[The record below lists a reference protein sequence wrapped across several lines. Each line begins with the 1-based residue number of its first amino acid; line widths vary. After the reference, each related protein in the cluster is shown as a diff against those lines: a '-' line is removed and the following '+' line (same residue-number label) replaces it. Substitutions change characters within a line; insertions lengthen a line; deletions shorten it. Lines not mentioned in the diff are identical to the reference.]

1 MSRKVSI
8 GISNHLFY
16 ENGELCIPGHGLKHL
31 DDMPVVEWKIIGGD
45 MSCVS
50 PEQVDGFDMII
61 TLLSGVTAESL
72 AGNERLLAV
81 LCNAAGYDPVDVPA
95 LTEAGVAVCNTP
107 RAVRRPMATAII
119 TFILALSLR
128 LPEKTNLAREG
139 RWAER
144 DNYRGTGLMGKTL
157 GSIGVGGIGHEMF
170 RLAGAFGMKQ
180 IAYDPYIKPSD
191 LADVNVELV
200 DLDRLLVES
209 DFISISCPLNEA
221 TRHLVGETELGKMKP
236 TAYLINTSRGPVVD
250 EAALIKALREKRIAG
265 AAIDVFEQEPTPDDN
280 PLLKMDNVI
289 VTPHA
294 IGSTDEIWVNKWEE
308 NVSQVASI
316 IKGEAPEALVN
327 RDVWNQPIFQAKLKR
342 FQEAIASED
351 ITHR

>member
-1 MSRKVSI
+1 MNRKVSI
-8 GISNHLFY
+8 GISNHLFN
-16 ENGELCIPGHGLKHL
+16 ENGEFCIPGHGLKYL
-31 DDMPVVEWKIIGGD
+31 DDMPGVEWKIIGGD
-45 MSCVS
+45 MSHVS
-50 PEQVDGFDMII
+50 PEQADGLDMII
-61 TLLSGVTAESL
+61 TLLSKVTAESL

-107 RAVRRPMATAII
+107 KAVRRPMATAII

-128 LPEKTNLAREG
+128 LPEKTRLAEEG

-144 DNYRGTGLMGKTL
+144 DNYRGTGLVGKTL
-157 GSIGVGGIGHEMF
+157 GSLGVGGIGHEMF

-180 IAYDPYIKPSD
+180 IAYDPYLKPAD

-200 DLDRLLVES
+200 DLDRLLAES
-209 DFISISCPLNEA
+209 DFISISCPLNES
-221 TRHLVGETELGKMKP
+221 TRHSVGKAELAKMKP

-250 EAALIKALREKRIAG
+250 EAALIKALREKQIAG

-294 IGSTDEIWVNKWEE
+294 IGSTDEIWQNKWDE
-308 NVSQVASI
+308 NISQVASI
-316 IKGEAPEALVN
+316 IKGEIPEALVSGN
-327 RDVWNQPIFQAKLKR
+327 VWNQPLFQAKLKR
-342 FQEAIASED
+342 FQEAIA
-351 ITHR
+351 